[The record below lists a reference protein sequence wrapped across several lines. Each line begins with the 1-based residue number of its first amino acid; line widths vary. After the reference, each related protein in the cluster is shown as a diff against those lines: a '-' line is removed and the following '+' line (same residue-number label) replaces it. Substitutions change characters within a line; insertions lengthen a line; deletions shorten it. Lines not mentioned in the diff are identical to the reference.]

1 MGPLAPQIIGNEL
14 NLIVAFL
21 IGIGFGFALEQA
33 GFSTSKKL
41 VGLFYGYDFTVLK
54 VFMTGGLTAMTGV
67 IILTHFGLLDIDLVY
82 INPLY
87 LWPAIVGGLIMGLG
101 FVIGGFCPGTSIC
114 AAAIGKIDA
123 MYFVLGSFI
132 GVYIFA
138 EGYPLFEGL
147 YKSSF
152 YGSPFIYD
160 TLGISRGLFA
170 FSFIMIAII
179 LYWIVSWI
187 QAKINKQ
194 EIIFNNY
201 KTYIPISIIAFII
214 AFSTLFLP
222 NKKDSILSK
231 VNDINFIYSQ
241 QIDKIS
247 TDELAIR
254 LLKNDKSLQLI
265 DVRDIQ
271 EFNKSALPNA
281 FHTEM
286 NNLFTKDLNKILST
300 KGKINIFYSDDE
312 LNAKKAALI
321 AKELD
326 IKNIFIL
333 EGGYNNFKEEYL
345 TINYE
350 TINTNNNNYDLI
362 RFRKEASPQIIKLI
376 EESKPKA
383 VVKQV
388 NKRALGGC

>member
-21 IGIGFGFALEQA
+21 IGIGFGFVLEQA

-67 IILTHFGLLDIDLVY
+67 IILTHFGFLDIDLVY

-87 LWPAIVGGLIMGLG
+87 LWSAIVGGLIMGLG

-114 AAAIGKIDA
+114 AVAIGKIDA
-123 MYFVLGSFI
+123 LYFIIGSFI

-152 YGSPFIYD
+152 YGSPFIYN

-170 FSFIMIAII
+170 FSFITIAII

-187 QAKINKQ
+187 QSKVNKEEINY
-194 EIIFNNY
+194 NNY
-201 KTYIPISIIAFII
+201 KVYIPISIIAFMI

-222 NKKDSILSK
+222 NKKDYILTQ
-231 VNDINFIYSQ
+231 VNDINFINSQ
-241 QIDKIS
+241 KIEKIS

-265 DVRDIQ
+265 DVRNIE
-271 EFNKSALPNA
+271 EFNKLALPNA
-281 FHTEM
+281 YHTEI
-286 NNLFTKDLNKILST
+286 NNLFSKSWNKILNT
-300 KGKINIFYSDDE
+300 RGKINIFYSDGE

-326 IKNIFIL
+326 VKNVYIL
-333 EGGYNNFKEEYL
+333 EGGFNNFKKEYL
-345 TINYE
+345 NLNTENLNTTNY
-350 TINTNNNNYDLI
+350 NYDLI

-376 EESKPKA
+376 EESKPKV

-388 NKRALGGC
+388 NTRALGGC